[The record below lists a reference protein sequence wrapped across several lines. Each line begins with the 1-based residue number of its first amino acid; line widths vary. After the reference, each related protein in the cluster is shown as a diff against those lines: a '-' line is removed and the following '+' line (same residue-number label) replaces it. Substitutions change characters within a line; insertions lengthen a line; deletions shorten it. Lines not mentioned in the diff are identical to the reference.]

1 MSDLKIAVIVSF
13 KMKDDHFKTPK
24 RSRKKKNGVYT
35 PVKSKRVN
43 LKKLKIAVVVSS
55 KK

>member
-1 MSDLKIAVIVSF
+1 MDEE
-13 KMKDDHFKTPK
+13 HFKTP

-35 PVKSKRVN
+35 PVKSKRLN
-43 LKKLKIAVVVSS
+43 LKNINKLKIAVVVSS